1 MSPISLAL
9 MFIGAADSGHLIV
22 NFFNGKTVKV
32 PKQMAVWIPHS
43 EYERHRIEIQMPLTA
58 RHYVV
63 NDPSYQRSISGY
75 TVPSTHQEGG
85 AMAGLP
91 VLQQGRVYV
100 PMVMAGAETRDYG
113 GRRSGGVVRESAVK
127 SEDMHALIP
136 GTGMTRQELNVK
148 VMKQLMDNKM
158 MGSSILRE
166 GGEAA
171 NTLAR
176 TPKTSTLQKSVS
188 FNDDSFGLDSG
199 ISSIRTEQDS
209 EGYATEEEKLEKE
222 VEEMKQ
228 KIAKSEREISSLI
241 GTVVQCA
248 LLLDIIN

>member
-32 PKQMAVWIPHS
+32 PKQTAVWIPHT

-100 PMVMAGAETRDYG
+100 PMVMAATETRDY

-127 SEDMHALIP
+127 SEDMHLLIP

-148 VMKQLMDNKM
+148 VMKQLMDNEM

-166 GGEAA
+166 GGEAY
-171 NTLAR
+171 TLAK

-199 ISSIRTEQDS
+199 ISSLRTEQDS

-241 GTVVQCA
+241 GTVVKCA
-248 LLLDIIN
+248 LLLDILM